1 MFGHIKMFFNT
12 IYMIRHTCSIDKTK
26 PQIRLWKLLI
36 WHVKIMFY
44 MNAWYEVLYL
54 ICYLTYTQYL
64 ETYLIRFQYPIF
76 RNLNGGLY
84 LLILSLIVM
93 VIALD
98 VVTYLYISIHLYFML
113 SLLTFPISCLL
124 TYCNAPIFQLLQKIE
139 DATYNLY

>member
-1 MFGHIKMFFNT
+1 M
-12 IYMIRHTCSIDKTK
+12 
-26 PQIRLWKLLI
+26 
-36 WHVKIMFY
+36 
-44 MNAWYEVLYL
+44 